1 MEVKTWTYDE
11 FPDFTEEIEDA
22 VRLTTSGNEVGVSYH
37 HDVKYAEVNG
47 ISLHLQILNPFTR
60 NDPDKVY
67 PCIVYVQGSA
77 WMEQD
82 VYGSCTLL
90 GKLAA
95 KGYVI
100 AVVQYRHSGIAAFP
114 AQVQDAR
121 NAIRYI
127 RIHAG
132 DYHIDQD
139 NIFVGGSSSGGQVA
153 MFCGIV
159 KEGDEM
165 DATLYPGVSAQVKGI
180 LDYYGAVS
188 MLEEDGFPS
197 TLNHHLPDSPEG
209 MVMGHS
215 NLRERTELREKATV
229 ECYITHKL
237 DIPPVIIFHG
247 TKDRTVNVSQSVS
260 LYQKLKAC
268 GKNVRLY
275 LLEGAD
281 HGGAEFWTEEV
292 CNIVDNFIKTLSW
305 PVPGC

>member
-1 MEVKTWTYDE
+1 MEIKKWTYDE
-11 FPDFTEEIEDA
+11 FPDFTEEVEGA
-22 VRLTTSGNEVGVSYH
+22 VRLKTTGNEMGVTYF

-47 ISLHLQILNPFTR
+47 IALHLQILKPFTR
-60 NDPDKVY
+60 NEPDKVY

-82 VYGSCTLL
+82 VYGSCALI

-127 RIHAG
+127 RMHAG
-132 DYHIDQD
+132 DYQIDQD
-139 NIFVGGSSSGGQVA
+139 NIFVGGNSSGGHVA
-153 MFCGIV
+153 MFSGIV

-165 DATLYPGVSAQVKGI
+165 DASLYPGVSAEVKGI
-180 LDYYGAVS
+180 LNYYGAVN

-209 MVMGHS
+209 MVMGHV
-215 NLRERTELREKATV
+215 NLRERMDLREKATV
-229 ECYITHKL
+229 ECYITHEL
-237 DIPPVIIFHG
+237 ELAPVIIFHG

-260 LYQKLKAC
+260 LYRKLVAC
-268 GKNVRLY
+268 GKDVKLY

-292 CNIVDNFIKTLSW
+292 CKIVDNFIKTLL
-305 PVPGC
+305 PVNN